1 MKDTNESSASVVR
14 YQERILIAIKETLQ
28 FGIKETLHFT

>member
-14 YQERILIAIKETLQ
+14 YQEIILIAIKETL
-28 FGIKETLHFT
+28 HFI